1 MEVES
6 LPDPVGDGLLLGGL
20 CVAGVQSAVEITVV
34 SAAHNLRYART
45 WLYNPQ
51 ALVPRSCR

>member
-1 MEVES
+1 MESVA
-6 LPDPVGDGLLLGGL
+6 DPVGDGLLLGSLG
-20 CVAGVQSAVEITVV
+20 VAGTQSAVEITVV